1 MPVLKTKLNN
11 EEKELDF
18 ELKYQLSLTTEQR
31 FRMMFKKS
39 REMQEMLRKN
49 GHRKPFEIIKRK

>member
-39 REMQEMLRKN
+39 REMQEMLQKN
-49 GHRKPFEIIKRK
+49 GHRKPFEVIKRK

>member
-1 MPVLKTKLNN
+1 MKTKLNN

-39 REMQEMLRKN
+39 REMQEMLQKN
-49 GHRKPFEIIKRK
+49 GHRKPFEVIKRK